1 MTPVSRRRFVQAVSA
16 AGAALALPNV
26 SSAAVGAPHRVEV
39 YGRNGALNAKMLN
52 DPGTPANEGLEIS
65 STIAM
70 ASGVP
75 LGGIGTGFIELRP
88 DGCFYKWLIFNTGLW
103 AGNLPAGQQ
112 GNNPDMGPQSL
123 QFLIR
128 TQEQAADGPALRR
141 LYLRPHENNLYSLAY
156 AQDVESIRYDA
167 WFPMTSLQYKDS
179 TLPVR
184 VSAVAFSPFFPG
196 NARQSATPGFNMVF
210 TLENTSNKPVEVSL
224 LSLLDNPLATGHKQ
238 RKLFN
243 TIRQTGGT
251 TTLDMNTK
259 VNAENKTTLG
269 SMCMSV
275 SGGKHSWISGT
286 FAQYAGTT
294 GLCNWQTP
302 RLNYMLVDVLQKFF
316 ASGKL
321 PDTSGATDPAQEF
334 KLTPQQ
340 IDALTAAEAQ
350 DWLQRLSGDALL
362 ERVITGA
369 RAASPHGLESDA
381 GRKEILK
388 EISNN
393 LSGDLAGQHR
403 DRSTWGTG
411 ALASSVTLA
420 PGQKEEIRFTLSWY
434 FPHHF
439 SKWGQDM
446 GHNYANWFPD
456 AAEVN
461 AHLVKEY
468 PTHRKQ
474 TELFARTLADTS
486 LGSPMAFGWSGQL
499 STAVT
504 NTWWVKDG
512 NYAIWEG
519 LGCCGL
525 STMDVEFDASF
536 SVVALFPELKLA
548 QMRNMLKY
556 QNAQGQVPHTYDGD
570 FTHFDQSGWGRVDM
584 NPEFV
589 MMVYRDYLW
598 TGDKQYLMDM
608 WPHVVKA
615 MQYTGSL
622 DTNGDGLPDKN
633 TGYQTF
639 DQWGLRGSPSYVCSL
654 WIGALQAAVEIALAL
669 NHRQN
674 AAPWKQTLA
683 KAAESF
689 DRMLF
694 NGQYYSLWVDG
705 GQRDEVCMAYQ
716 IAGQW
721 FNHLIGLPA
730 ATSRAQL
737 ETAMG
742 SIFKYNFNPETGLR
756 NASVPHGKR
765 NFLILDNLQAGGVW
779 SGIEYAFASF
789 MMDQGR
795 YADGVELVNA
805 VNRRYLRA
813 GLPWNHVECG
823 DHYTRPMSS
832 WATLLAA
839 TGFKPDVPR
848 QLLTLAPSATGDF
861 RAPWATRE
869 GFGHITRTGGT
880 LSIACVSGHLRFK
893 SLRVNLS
900 AVRNGA
906 LITGKKPAQ
915 RVTRE
920 GGNSLITFDHAL
932 NVAAGETVSVS

>member
-52 DPGTPANEGLEIS
+52 APGTPANEGLEIS

-123 QFLIR
+123 QFLVR

-275 SGGKHSWISGT
+275 TGGKHSWISGT

-316 ASGKL
+316 ALGKL

-362 ERVITGA
+362 ERVIAGA

-446 GHNYANWFPD
+446 GHNYANWFSD

-556 QNAQGQVPHTYDGD
+556 QNA
-570 FTHFDQSGWGRVDM
+570 
-584 NPEFV
+584 
-589 MMVYRDYLW
+589 
-598 TGDKQYLMDM
+598 
-608 WPHVVKA
+608 
-615 MQYTGSL
+615 
-622 DTNGDGLPDKN
+622 
-633 TGYQTF
+633 
-639 DQWGLRGSPSYVCSL
+639 
-654 WIGALQAAVEIALAL
+654 
-669 NHRQN
+669 
-674 AAPWKQTLA
+674 
-683 KAAESF
+683 
-689 DRMLF
+689 
-694 NGQYYSLWVDG
+694 
-705 GQRDEVCMAYQ
+705 
-716 IAGQW
+716 
-721 FNHLIGLPA
+721 
-730 ATSRAQL
+730 
-737 ETAMG
+737 
-742 SIFKYNFNPETGLR
+742 
-756 NASVPHGKR
+756 
-765 NFLILDNLQAGGVW
+765 
-779 SGIEYAFASF
+779 
-789 MMDQGR
+789 
-795 YADGVELVNA
+795 
-805 VNRRYLRA
+805 
-813 GLPWNHVECG
+813 
-823 DHYTRPMSS
+823 
-832 WATLLAA
+832 
-839 TGFKPDVPR
+839 
-848 QLLTLAPSATGDF
+848 
-861 RAPWATRE
+861 
-869 GFGHITRTGGT
+869 
-880 LSIACVSGHLRFK
+880 
-893 SLRVNLS
+893 
-900 AVRNGA
+900 
-906 LITGKKPAQ
+906 
-915 RVTRE
+915 
-920 GGNSLITFDHAL
+920 
-932 NVAAGETVSVS
+932 